1 MRILRLDCRNLHRR
15 VRCSFDSSSVWQ
27 LAGRSLITE
36 NFQLRYSHR
45 SASLYSR
52 LFMIWGMYL
61 ADNHSL
67 IAVMLG
73 VLRMDV
79 DTCIE
84 TYSSLAR
91 DIFPLEGWLS
101 GSKLGRLKKA
111 ATGKQRFSPAPFEAA
126 IKRLVAES
134 TGVDETP
141 MRSELLHTQ
150 SNHKCKV

>member
-1 MRILRLDCRNLHRR
+1 
-15 VRCSFDSSSVWQ
+15 
-27 LAGRSLITE
+27 
-36 NFQLRYSHR
+36 
-45 SASLYSR
+45 
-52 LFMIWGMYL
+52 MIWGKYV
-61 ADNHSL
+61 ANNHSL

-73 VLRMDV
+73 LLRMDV

-126 IKRLVAES
+126 VKRLIAES
-134 TGVDETP
+134 TGEEETS
-141 MRSELLHTQ
+141 MMSESPHTQ
-150 SNHKCKV
+150 SSHKCKV